1 MSRALQLRGP
11 TPPRPPPT
19 HTTPQLRAGLRI
31 SDLHHGSI
39 YVENK
44 HIPNPFNY
52 LESHYRFDPRFR
64 SVVPSQ
70 RNDTSAP
77 RGLIAVMSIYPRALI
92 VTCVLAGFFF
102 TTGCETTESKKPASL
117 PAQANAPTIT
127 EQAVQAA
134 QAQPKIQEHLK
145 PKPINDPGAALIAQA
160 EKLLKSGQANYA
172 GGHLEAARE
181 DFDQAF
187 NLLLSSNLDIQGD
200 DRLEQE
206 FSKIVESV
214 HDLELVALKQGDGFS
229 EPQSEPAPIDEA
241 NDITF
246 PVDPNVKAKAETEIK
261 TTKSDLPLVLNDE
274 VAMFINYF
282 SSPKGKGT
290 LERALAR
297 SGRYRDMIS
306 VTLKEVGVPQDLI
319 YLAQAESGFQPLA
332 LSRAGAR
339 GMWQFMASRASM
351 YGLERNWWVDERQDP
366 TKSTRAAAEHLKDL
380 YNQFGDWYLAM
391 AAYNSGP
398 GTIQHAVERTG
409 YADYWELYRRGVLPQ
424 ETRNYVPIILAVTIM
439 AKNPS
444 QYGLEHVA
452 LDPAPQVDQLVI
464 DYPVDLRLVAD
475 CVDASVNYLQQLNPS
490 LLRLT
495 TPKGEPFTL
504 RLPAGTA
511 QEYQTAIAAIPLD
524 MRTLWRYYRVESGD
538 TLASIAWKYHAS
550 PASITQANGLPSD
563 YVQVGAKLIIPLTP
577 GRSDGATTAF
587 SKHPTRYK
595 VRKGDTLYSVA
606 DDFEVPV
613 EKLRKWNHLR
623 GSALTPGRTLVIYK
637 PLPGEGTELAS
648 EDGSSTTSRTGTH
661 GKKSSK
667 KTSAQAKYHKVK
679 KGETLSSIASSYN
692 TTVAALQRDNG
703 KMAANL
709 RAGDVLVIRK

>member
-1 MSRALQLRGP
+1 MSV
-11 TPPRPPPT
+11 
-19 HTTPQLRAGLRI
+19 
-31 SDLHHGSI
+31 S
-39 YVENK
+39 
-44 HIPNPFNY
+44 
-52 LESHYRFDPRFR
+52 
-64 SVVPSQ
+64 
-70 RNDTSAP
+70 
-77 RGLIAVMSIYPRALI
+77 PRATM
-92 VTCVLAGFFF
+92 VTIVLAGLLF

-117 PAQANAPTIT
+117 PAQANAPDIT
-127 EQAVQAA
+127 KAKVEASQQ
-134 QAQPKIQEHLK
+134 QTPKIQEQLK
-145 PKPINDPGAALIAQA
+145 PKPANDPADALIVQA
-160 EKLLKSGQANYA
+160 EKLLAAGKANYA
-172 GGHLEAARE
+172 AGHLEAARE
-181 DFDQAF
+181 NFDQAF
-187 NLLLSSNLDIQGD
+187 NLLVSSNLDIHAD

-214 HDLELVALKQGDGFS
+214 HDLELVALKEGDGFT

-241 NDITF
+241 NGITF

-306 VTLKEVGVPQDLI
+306 STFKEAGVPQDLI

-339 GMWQFMASRASM
+339 GMWQFMAGRASM

-366 TKSTRAAAEHLKDL
+366 SKSTRAAAQHLKDL

-444 QYGLEHVA
+444 QYGLDHVA
-452 LDPAPQVDQLVI
+452 LDPAPQVDQVTI
-464 DYPVDLRLVAD
+464 DYPVDLRLVAE
-475 CVDASVNYLQQLNPS
+475 CVDASVNYLQELNPS

-511 QEYQTAIAAIPLD
+511 QQYQTAIAAIPAD
-524 MRTLWRYYRVESGD
+524 MRTLWRYHRVESGD
-538 TLASIAWKYHAS
+538 TLASVAHKYHAS
-550 PASITQANGLPSD
+550 PAAITQANNLLSD
-563 YVQVGAKLIIPLTP
+563 YLQLGSKLIIPSTP
-577 GRSDGATTAF
+577 GRSDDATVAF
-587 SKHPTRYK
+587 SRHPTSYR
-595 VRKGDTLYSVA
+595 VRKGDTLESVA
-606 DDFEVPV
+606 DDFAVPAD
-613 EKLRKWNHLR
+613 KLKKWNHLR
-623 GSALTPGRTLVIYK
+623 GSTLAPGRNLVIYK
-637 PLPGEGTELAS
+637 PVTGEGTEVAPQS
-648 EDGSSTTSRTGTH
+648 EEGSGKSSKTSAHSATP
-661 GKKSSK
+661 GKKSGT

-692 TTVAALQRDNG
+692 TTVAALQRNNG

>member
-1 MSRALQLRGP
+1 MSNSRATILTFSL
-11 TPPRPPPT
+11 
-19 HTTPQLRAGLRI
+19 
-31 SDLHHGSI
+31 
-39 YVENK
+39 
-44 HIPNPFNY
+44 
-52 LESHYRFDPRFR
+52 
-64 SVVPSQ
+64 
-70 RNDTSAP
+70 
-77 RGLIAVMSIYPRALI
+77 
-92 VTCVLAGFFF
+92 LAAFLF
-102 TTGCETTESKKPASL
+102 TTGCETTESKKPASM
-117 PAQANAPTIT
+117 PAQANAPDVTAST
-127 EQAVQAA
+127 AQSAQKQPPKVQEKLKAKAA
-134 QAQPKIQEHLK
+134 
-145 PKPINDPGAALIAQA
+145 NDPAEALIAQA
-160 EKLLKSGQANYA
+160 EKLLAAGQTNYA

-181 DFDQAF
+181 NFDQAF
-187 NLLLSSNLDIQGD
+187 NLLVSSNLDIHSD
-200 DRLEQE
+200 ERLEQE

-229 EPQSEPAPIDEA
+229 EPRSEPAPIDEA

-261 TTKSDLPLVLNDE
+261 TTNSDLPLVLNDE

-290 LERALAR
+290 LQRALAR

-306 VTLKEVGVPQDLI
+306 ATLKQVGVPQDLI

-366 TKSTRAAAEHLKDL
+366 AKSTRAAAQHLKDL

-444 QYGLEHVA
+444 QYGLEHVS
-452 LDPAPQVDQLVI
+452 LDPAPQVDQVAI
-464 DYPVDLRLVAD
+464 DYPVDLRLVAE
-475 CVDASVNYLQQLNPS
+475 CVDTSVNYLQELNPS

-495 TPKGEPFTL
+495 TPKGMPFTL
-504 RLPAGTA
+504 RLPAGSA
-511 QEYQTAIAAIPLD
+511 QKYQTAIAAIPPD
-524 MRTLWRYYRVESGD
+524 MRTLWRYHQVESGD
-538 TLASIAWKYHAS
+538 TLASIARKYHAS
-550 PASITQANGLPSD
+550 PASITQANSLPSD
-563 YVQVGAKLIIPLTP
+563 TLEVGGKLIIPVTSGHSEGESL
-577 GRSDGATTAF
+577 AF

-595 VRKGDTLYSVA
+595 VRKGDTVDSVA
-606 DDFEVPV
+606 DDYDVPV

-623 GSALTPGRTLVIYK
+623 GSALTPGRTLTIYK
-637 PLPGEGTELAS
+637 PLAGDAPEVAS
-648 EDGSSTTSRTGTH
+648 EEHSGASSKTAAHS
-661 GKKSSK
+661 KKSSAT
-667 KTSAQAKYHKVK
+667 TSAQAKYHKVK